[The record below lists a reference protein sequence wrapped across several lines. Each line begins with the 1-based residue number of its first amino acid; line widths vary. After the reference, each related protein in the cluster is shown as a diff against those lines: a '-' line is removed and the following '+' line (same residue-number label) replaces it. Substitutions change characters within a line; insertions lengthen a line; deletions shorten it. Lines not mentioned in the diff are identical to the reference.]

1 MNAPI
6 PAAPARTA
14 SQEPAASQ
22 TPKRKAS
29 TSNREYAEFLPA
41 ALEISTLPPPRVVPV
56 LLSTIILALAAGLVW
71 SSVSVLDVYT
81 SAAGRVR
88 TTIPSAVVQPQ
99 ESGRIIQILAENG
112 KSVVAGDPLVV
123 LDEVA
128 VRSALRAAEAAR
140 TSWRAEI
147 SRRKAALAAV
157 EEGRFVDVTG
167 PFDPS
172 VPDAVIRRETDA
184 LRSDLQAFSA
194 SLAVLQG
201 EREAAEASRNRIA
214 TVTAV
219 KERLLAILD
228 ERVRMQEALQGGK
241 AGSRAELLAAQ
252 DQMVRVEFD
261 FADTAAQG
269 AEVDAS
275 LRTIE
280 KKTAQTIAAFLSEQ
294 AKGIQVAERQIEQ
307 LDQEIIR
314 QKDRRRH
321 LTLRAPITG
330 TVQQLAVASTGQ
342 VVNPGQPLM
351 IIVPSHAERI
361 VEALVPSSEIG
372 FVGVGDPV
380 VVKAD
385 AFPFTRY
392 GTFAGTVIAL
402 SDDAVTIRDAA
413 SLQDPGSVAT
423 GQASQ
428 QPSGIPA
435 VAGLY
440 FVAQVELQSPEITI
454 NNRVLR
460 LEPGMTV
467 RVEIHTES
475 RSVIDYVLSPVSQ
488 VLKESGH
495 ER

>member
-1 MNAPI
+1 MNAPADVAPTN
-6 PAAPARTA
+6 PAVQGPRTPDPA
-14 SQEPAASQ
+14 
-22 TPKRKAS
+22 KRKAS

-88 TTIPSAVVQPQ
+88 STIPPAVVQPQ
-99 ESGRIIQILAENG
+99 EGGRVVSILAENG
-112 KSVVAGDPLVV
+112 MAVKAGDPVIA

-128 VRSALRAAEAAR
+128 VLSALRAAEAAR
-140 TSWRAEI
+140 TSWQAEVA
-147 SRRKAALAAV
+147 RREAALDAV
-157 EEGRFVDVTG
+157 HGNRLDEWEVAFA
-167 PFDPS
+167 PS
-172 VPDAVIRRETDA
+172 VPEEVIRRETDA

-194 SLAVLQG
+194 NLAVLQG
-201 EREAAEASRNRIA
+201 ELEAAEASRDRIA
-214 TVTAV
+214 KVTAV
-219 KERLLAILD
+219 KRRLHAILS
-228 ERVRMQEALQGGK
+228 ERVSMQEALQGST
-241 AGSRAELLAAQ
+241 AGSRAELLSAQ
-252 DQMVRVEFD
+252 DQLMRVEFD
-261 FADTAAQG
+261 LADTEAQG
-269 AEVDAS
+269 TEVEAQ
-275 LRTIE
+275 LRNIE
-280 KKTAQTIAAFLSEQ
+280 KKKAQTVAAFLSEQ
-294 AKGIQVAERQIEQ
+294 TKGIQVAERQIEQ

-314 QKDRRRH
+314 QEDRKRH
-321 LTLRAPITG
+321 LTLRAPVTG
-330 TVQQLAVASTGQ
+330 TIQQLAVASTGQ
-342 VVNPGQPLM
+342 VVNAGQPLM
-351 IIVPSHAERI
+351 VIVPDDAERI
-361 VEALVPSSEIG
+361 IEALVPSSEIG

-392 GTFAGTVIAL
+392 GTFAGTVVAL

-413 SLQDPGSVAT
+413 SLQDPSSVAT
-423 GQASQ
+423 GQAGQ

-440 FVAQVELQSPEITI
+440 YVARIELQSPEITI
-454 NNRVLR
+454 NNRTLR

-467 RVEIHTES
+467 RAEIHTES

-495 ER
+495 

>member
-1 MNAPI
+1 
-6 PAAPARTA
+6 
-14 SQEPAASQ
+14 
-22 TPKRKAS
+22 
-29 TSNREYAEFLPA
+29 
-41 ALEISTLPPPRVVPV
+41 
-56 LLSTIILALAAGLVW
+56 
-71 SSVSVLDVYT
+71 
-81 SAAGRVR
+81 
-88 TTIPSAVVQPQ
+88 
-99 ESGRIIQILAENG
+99 
-112 KSVVAGDPLVV
+112 
-123 LDEVA
+123 
-128 VRSALRAAEAAR
+128 
-140 TSWRAEI
+140 
-147 SRRKAALAAV
+147 
-157 EEGRFVDVTG
+157 
-167 PFDPS
+167 
-172 VPDAVIRRETDA
+172 
-184 LRSDLQAFSA
+184 
-194 SLAVLQG
+194 
-201 EREAAEASRNRIA
+201 
-214 TVTAV
+214 
-219 KERLLAILD
+219 
-228 ERVRMQEALQGGK
+228 
-241 AGSRAELLAAQ
+241 
-252 DQMVRVEFD
+252 
-261 FADTAAQG
+261 
-269 AEVDAS
+269 VDAS